1 MVTKKAFLVV
11 AGLYWLLGMHFFMH
25 NPGGSG
31 LYLPFNMLGWAF
43 VSVLIGLGLWLVAS
57 SGRLLVSRAQLW
69 LLLGFGVLLI
79 PLAAHVELSVDAG
92 APRLLG
98 MAAGLL
104 LLMALTQLC
113 LSRSQRLLMLYLL
126 LGAVAVEALFA
137 LVQYYLLQPGNWIG
151 YNTLVNRPYG
161 IFQQPNALASFM
173 ALGLGIALYLA
184 LRDPQAMMRRWRLL
198 LIAGSLLMTSL
209 LVTVVQSRAGWIGAS
224 VVGLVFL
231 SLLWQQKVVRRSWL
245 LLAVLLGIS
254 LGAISQWSNV
264 NAGTGFERPLEQLVG
279 KQLRTIYWTHS
290 LEMIAKRPLL
300 GVGYGRFESAFVDD
314 YYRVPPSISG
324 APLIEQN
331 LDHPH
336 NELLYWL
343 VEGGLVALLG
353 LALMAWGWWRMLA
366 PHRWSKRLALFALP
380 FPLLFHAM
388 VEYPFYHSLAHWL
401 ALTWLFWFT
410 DAEGERYQ
418 EYHCRTPFLFK
429 VVALL
434 IPLVTVPFMLTGLQG
449 AYWVTRFERDG
460 MRDLALLDRVINPI
474 PWYSRYKY
482 DVMTIRLTQGLAN
495 RHPDELIAYVEWAR
509 DFVTL
514 SPRSNVYFNAALA
527 LDVLGRHEE
536 ATQWRQNGVHLFPAD
551 PLFNRPAVVD
561 SEVSAA
567 TSAGAAH
574 Q

>member
-43 VSVLIGLGLWLVAS
+43 VSVLIGLGVWLVACRV
-57 SGRLLVSRAQLW
+57 RLLVSRAQLW
-69 LLLGFGVLLI
+69 LWLGFGVLLI

-104 LLMALTQLC
+104 LLMTLTQLR
-113 LSRSQRLLMLYLL
+113 LSRSLRLLMLYLL

-151 YNTLVNRPYG
+151 YNTQVNRPYG
-161 IFQQPNALASFM
+161 IFQQVNVLASFM
-173 ALGLGIALYLA
+173 AVGIGIALYLA
-184 LRDPQAMMRRWRLL
+184 LHDPQAMVRRWRLL
-198 LIAGSLLMTSL
+198 LITGTLLMTSQ
-209 LVTVVQSRAGWIGAS
+209 LVTVIQSRAAWIGAI
-224 VVGLVFL
+224 VVALLLLGLV
-231 SLLWQQKVVRRSWL
+231 WQRRVNRRSWL
-245 LLAVLLGIS
+245 LLVLVAGVSI
-254 LGAISQWSNV
+254 GCASQWAHIE
-264 NAGTGFERPLEQLVG
+264 AGVGVARPMDQLVG
-279 KQLRTIYWTHS
+279 TQVRTIYWTHS

-336 NELLYWL
+336 NELLYWA

-353 LALMAWGWWRMLA
+353 LALMAWGWWRMLV
-366 PHRWSKRLALFALP
+366 PHGWGKRLALFALP

-410 DAEGERYQ
+410 DAEGESYQ
-418 EYHCRTPFLFK
+418 EYHCRTPFLLK
-429 VVALL
+429 VMALL
-434 IPLVTVPFMLTGLQG
+434 IPLVAVPFMLTGLQG

-460 MRDLALLDRVINPI
+460 MRDLTLLNRVINPI

-495 RHPDELIAYVEWAR
+495 RQPDELIAYVDWAR

-536 ATQWRQNGVHLFPAD
+536 ATQWRQNGIHLFPAD
-551 PLFNRPAVVD
+551 PLFNRPLVAE
-561 SEVSAA
+561 SGASAA
-567 TSAGAAH
+567 SSVGAD
-574 Q
+574 QQ

>member
-1 MVTKKAFLVV
+1 MVTKKAFLLV
-11 AGLYWLLGMHFFMH
+11 AVLYWLLGMHFFMH

-104 LLMALTQLC
+104 LLIALTQLR

-151 YNTLVNRPYG
+151 YNTQVNRPYG
-161 IFQQPNALASFM
+161 IFQQVNVLASFM
-173 ALGLGIALYLA
+173 AVGIGIALYLA
-184 LRDPQAMMRRWRLL
+184 LNDPLAMVRRWRLL

-209 LVTVVQSRAGWIGAS
+209 LVTVIQSRAAWIGAF
-224 VVGLVFL
+224 VVTLILLGLV
-231 SLLWQQKVVRRSWL
+231 WQRRVNRRSWL
-245 LLAVLLGIS
+245 LLTLVAGVSVGC
-254 LGAISQWSNV
+254 ASQWAHIE
-264 NAGTGFERPLEQLVG
+264 AGVGVARPMDQLVG
-279 KQLRTIYWTHS
+279 TQVRTIYWTHS

-314 YYRVPPSISG
+314 YYSVPPSISG
-324 APLIEQN
+324 ALLIEQN

-366 PHRWSKRLALFALP
+366 PHGWGKRLALFALP

-410 DAEGERYQ
+410 DAEGDRFQ

-449 AYWVTRFERDG
+449 AYWITRFERDG

-495 RHPDELIAYVEWAR
+495 RQPDELIAYVEWAR

-551 PLFNRPAVVD
+551 PLFNRPVEAGPD
-561 SEVSAA
+561 VSAA
-567 TSAGAAH
+567 TSTGAAH